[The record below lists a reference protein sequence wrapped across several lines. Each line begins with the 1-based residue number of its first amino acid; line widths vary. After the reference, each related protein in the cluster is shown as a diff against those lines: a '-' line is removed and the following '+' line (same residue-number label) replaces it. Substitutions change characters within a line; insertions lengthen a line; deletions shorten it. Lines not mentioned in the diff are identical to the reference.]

1 MTELRFDGRAAIV
14 TGAGR
19 NLGRAYAL
27 LLASRG
33 AKVVVNDLGVGISDT
48 DGDVPAPATNP
59 ADDVVA
65 EIRAAGGEAEMN
77 GDSIADDAG
86 AARIV
91 RTALDAWGRVDIVI
105 NNAGVVRQAPVEDME
120 PHLTQAMLDTHIA
133 GTMNVTRHA
142 WRAMRAAGY
151 GRILHVS
158 SGAAIPGIAGMS
170 VYSAVKLAVV
180 GLTRSHS
187 LEGAPHG
194 IKVNVIAPYASVRG
208 NDFGPIPWS
217 PRLADW
223 LSPEQ
228 VAPLAAFLVHE
239 DCPVTGEWFTVGG
252 GYVGRVALA
261 LNEGYSGRP
270 LSPESLRDRWADV
283 MGDDAAFH
291 VSPPGSTGEIR
302 RMMEGFT
309 P

>member
-1 MTELRFDGRAAIV
+1 VSEMRFDGRVAIV

-33 AKVVVNDLGVGISDT
+33 ARVVVNDLGVGISDT
-48 DGDVPAPATNP
+48 DGAVDAPEVNP
-59 ADDVVA
+59 ALAVVDQ
-65 EIRAAGGEAEMN
+65 IRSAGGEAIVST
-77 GDSIADDAG
+77 DSIADPAG

-91 RTALDAWGRVDIVI
+91 ESAVEAFGTVDIVI
-105 NNAGVVRQAPVEDME
+105 NNAGVVRQAPVDEME

-133 GTMNVTRHA
+133 GTMHVTRPA
-142 WRAMRAAGY
+142 WRIMKHKGY

-158 SGAAIPGIAGMS
+158 SGAAIPGIPGMS

-180 GLTRSHS
+180 GLTRAQS
-187 LEGAPHG
+187 LEGAPFG

-208 NDFGPIPWS
+208 NDFGPIKWS
-217 PRLADW
+217 PELADW

-239 DCPVTGEWFTVGG
+239 DCVTTGEWFTVGG
-252 GYVGRVALA
+252 GYVGRVALS
-261 LNEGYSGRP
+261 LNGGFKGRP
-270 LSPESLRDRWADV
+270 LTPEKLRDEWTRV
-283 MGDDAAFH
+283 MGADDDFH
-291 VSPPGSTGEIR
+291 ISPPGATGEIR
-302 RMMEGFT
+302 TMMQDFT
-309 P
+309 R

>member
-1 MTELRFDGRAAIV
+1 MSDMRFDGKVAVV

-48 DGDVPAPATNP
+48 DGHADTPEVNP
-59 ADDVVA
+59 AFSVVDH
-65 EIRAAGGEAEMN
+65 IRADGGEALVN
-77 GDSIADDAG
+77 TDSIADPDA
-86 AARIV
+86 AARIIQ
-91 RTALDAWGRVDIVI
+91 TAVDEWGTVDIVI
-105 NNAGVVRQAPVEDME
+105 NNAGVVRQAPVEEME
-120 PHLTQAMLDTHIA
+120 PHLTEAMLDTHIA
-133 GTMNVTRHA
+133 GTMNVTRAA
-142 WRAMRAAGY
+142 WRVMKQHGY

-158 SGAAIPGIAGMS
+158 SGAAIPGIPRMS

-180 GLTRSHS
+180 GLTRAHS

-208 NDFGPIPWS
+208 NDFGPVKWS
-217 PRLADW
+217 PALADW

-239 DCPVTGEWFTVGG
+239 ECPVSGEWFTVGG

-261 LNEGYSGRP
+261 LNQGYKGRP
-270 LSPESLRDRWADV
+270 LSMESLRDNWPDV
-283 MGDDAAFH
+283 MGDDADFH
-291 VSPPGSTGEIR
+291 LSPPGATNEIR
-302 RMMEGFT
+302 SMMEDFDG
-309 P
+309 